1 MRFAEFA
8 KEPFT
13 PRCTRMCVMNSTRR
27 LIRIM
32 IIVSIM
38 LSTPMCVETFYFYL
52 FKTNFVFEKAGGQ
65 LTSSSLSVN
74 LSLKNG
80 QSRCGGLRRLRGRH
94 LWFCGREAGNGP
106 REPCAPDRVCPRDRR
121 THRAAARSTCIPMLL
136 SQFMRPMQP

>member
-52 FKTNFVFEKAGGQ
+52 FKTNFVFEKAGGNS
-65 LTSSSLSVN
+65 TSSSLSVN
-74 LSLKNG
+74 LSQDG
-80 QSRCGGLRRLRGRH
+80 
-94 LWFCGREAGNGP
+94 E
-106 REPCAPDRVCPRDRR
+106 
-121 THRAAARSTCIPMLL
+121 
-136 SQFMRPMQP
+136 